1 MAEAPL
7 SSLNAES
14 GVVVE
19 FVPSTALPSIPGG
32 LRVVGLVG
40 KGKTSKTQRNTTV
53 TRGGSLNTLDT
64 LTPKAL
70 SLPSTLVDQNLVT
83 YSEDVDYSLSLPTSV
98 SAASPATTTTS
109 GDTLILNIN
118 SDGAQTIIL
127 ATSASGAAVAA
138 DIQNKVRALTAATS
152 SNQDAYDD
160 FTATFT
166 SGLYVL
172 TSGTTPIGTVVV
184 TGGTAAVALKL
195 GTANSGVETQ
205 GGNVSWVLSGAAVF
219 TGSVDVSVTAFPA
232 GINLDGKTL
241 QIYIN
246 GSTSASN
253 CTFVG
258 TALTPAQIVTQLTAA
273 FPVTVTPSVFVSG
286 LANYIR
292 LTTTATTNASIQIG
306 NGTANSTLGFV
317 AGLRTAGPAEPAAT
331 VTYTFDYETP
341 KVTADYGA
349 FLYTNLTDIVEAY
362 GDAGTT
368 NTLSLAS
375 EIVFE
380 NSGGTGGILTV
391 QVNPADGADL
401 AGFQAALSKM
411 ATVDGVNI
419 VVPLSVDPLLYS
431 SVKAHVV
438 NSSAPLEK
446 KERTAILGLE
456 ATATVSSAIA
466 QAQSLATGGNGR
478 RLMLVYP
485 PAVNRLIGSTDTS
498 LNGSFLAA
506 GIAGLRIN
514 GNFDVAEPLLRKQ
527 IVGFT
532 SAATNLLRTDKL
544 RLRNGG
550 ITVVELIEN
559 LVRLTEDT
567 TTDRTTADSQE
578 YAVTEIVDFVARTVR
593 RLLDSIFIG
602 VKILP
607 DTASIVSATITV
619 LLNNFIALQ
628 IINAFTN
635 VRATVNPLDPRQID
649 VSFEVQPV
657 RTLRFMKVTFSI

>member
-40 KGKTSKTQRNTTV
+40 KGKTSKTLYNVTV
-53 TRGGSLNTLDT
+53 TRGGTANGLDT

-70 SLPSTLVDQNLVT
+70 SLPGSLVDQNLVT
-83 YSEDVDYSLSLPTSV
+83 YAEDVDYSLSLPTSI
-98 SAASPATTTTS
+98 SAASPAIATTA
-109 GDTLILNIN
+109 GDTLTLNIN

-127 ATSASGAAVAA
+127 ATSATGAAVAA
-138 DIQNKVRALTAATS
+138 DIQAKVNALTAATP
-152 SNQDAYDD
+152 SNQTAYDS
-160 FTATFT
+160 FTATYT
-166 SGLYVL
+166 GGLYTL
-172 TSGTTPIGTVVV
+172 TSGTTPVGTVTV
-184 TGGTAAVALKL
+184 TGGTAAVPLKL
-195 GTANSGVETQ
+195 GTANGGIETE
-205 GGNVSWVLSGAAVF
+205 GGNVSWALSGAAIS

-232 GINLDGKTL
+232 GVNLDGKTF
-241 QIYIN
+241 QIFIN
-246 GSTSASN
+246 GSLSASN

-258 TALTPAQIVTQLTAA
+258 TALTAANIVSQLTAA
-273 FPVTVTPSVFVSG
+273 LPVTVTPSVYVSG
-286 LANYIR
+286 PANYIR
-292 LTTTATTNASIQIG
+292 LTTTATSNASIQIG

-317 AGLRTAGPAEPAAT
+317 GGITVKGPAEPAST

-341 KVTADYGA
+341 KVTADYSPV
-349 FLYTNLTDIVEAY
+349 LYTNLDDIRETY
-362 GDAGTT
+362 GESNTT

-375 EIVFE
+375 DIVFE
-380 NSGGTGGILTV
+380 NSGGTGGIVAV
-391 QVNPADGADL
+391 QVDPADGADL
-401 AGFQAALSKM
+401 AGFQAALSKL
-411 ATVDGVNI
+411 ATVDGINI

-431 SVKAHVV
+431 SVKSHVV

-446 KERTAILGLE
+446 KERTAIMGLE
-456 ATATVSSAIA
+456 ASATVSSAIA
-466 QAQSLATGGNGR
+466 QAQSLAAGGNGR

-485 PAVNRLIGSTDTS
+485 PAVTRLIGDTETS

-506 GIAGLRIN
+506 GIAGVRIN

-527 IVGFT
+527 ITGFT
-532 SAATNLLRTDKL
+532 SAATNLLRADKL

-550 ITVVELIEN
+550 VTVVELIEN
-559 LVRLTEDT
+559 IVRVTEDT

-578 YAVTEIVDFVARTVR
+578 FAVTEIVDFVARTIR

-607 DTASIVSATITV
+607 DTASIVAATVTTV
-619 LLNNFIALQ
+619 LNNFEALK
-628 IINAFTN
+628 IINDSDN
-635 VRATVNPLDPRQID
+635 VKASVNTLDPRQID
-649 VSFEVQPV
+649 VSFEIQPV

>member
-1 MAEAPL
+1 MAESL

-32 LRVVGLVG
+32 LRTVGLIG
-40 KGKTSKTQRNTTV
+40 KGKTSKTERNVTI
-53 TRGGSLNTLDT
+53 TRGGTANTLDS
-64 LTPKAL
+64 LSPKAL
-70 SLPSTLVDQNLVT
+70 SLPGSLVDENLVT
-83 YSEDVDYSLSLPTSV
+83 YTEDVDYSLSLPTSV
-98 SAASPATTTTS
+98 SASAPATSTTA
-109 GDTLILNIN
+109 GDTLSLNIN
-118 SDGAQTIIL
+118 SDGAQTIVL
-127 ATSASGAAVAA
+127 ATSATGAAVAA
-138 DIQNKVRALTAATS
+138 DIQAKVRSLTAATS

-160 FTATFT
+160 FTAEYTG
-166 SGLYVL
+166 GLYVL
-172 TSGTTPIGTVVV
+172 TSGTTPLGTVVV
-184 TGGTAAVALKL
+184 TGGTAATALKL

-205 GGNVSWVLSGAAVF
+205 GGNVSWVLEGAAVF
-219 TGSVDVSVTAFPA
+219 TGSVDVSATAFPA
-232 GINLDGKTL
+232 GVNLDGKTL

-258 TALTPAQIVTQLTAA
+258 TALTSAQIAAQLTAA
-273 FPVTVTPSVFVSG
+273 LPVTVTPSVYTSG
-286 LANYIR
+286 LEEYIR

-306 NGTANSTLGFV
+306 NGNANSTLGFV
-317 AGLRTAGPAEPAAT
+317 AGLLTAGPAEPAAG
-331 VTYTFDYETP
+331 VTYSFDYETP
-341 KVTADYGA
+341 KVTADYA
-349 FLYTNLTDIVEAY
+349 PALYTNLDDIVEAY
-362 GDAGTT
+362 GEVSAT

-391 QVNPADGADL
+391 QVDPADGADL

-419 VVPLSVDPLLYS
+419 VVPLSVDPLLYA

-456 ATATVSSAIA
+456 ASATVTSAIA
-466 QAQSLATGGNGR
+466 QAQSLASGGNGR

-485 PAVNRLIGSTDTS
+485 PAVSRLIGDTDTS

-527 IVGFT
+527 VTGFT

-550 ITVVELIEN
+550 VTVVELIEN
-559 LVRLTEDT
+559 IVRLTEDT

-578 YAVTEIVDFVARTVR
+578 FAVTEIVDFVARTIR
-593 RLLDSIFIG
+593 RLLDSVFIG
-602 VKILP
+602 TKVLP
-607 DTASIVSATITV
+607 DTPSLVSATVTV
-619 LLNNFIALQ
+619 LLNNFIALK

-635 VRATVNPLDPRQID
+635 VRASVNALDPRQID
-649 VSFEVQPV
+649 VSFEIQPV